1 VFCNSCEDVHSTQ
14 VCGVSASR
22 ARNSSISRDLP
33 RPGSPTISGAAPRR
47 GARAPPAA
55 RQDVEFLAAAD
66 QRRRR
71 ARTAPSPAAAGAHDA
86 VELRLFGHAFQ
97 LMLALVLGDEQPR
110 DLPVHAERDP
120 YFSGRGGAL
129 HARGDVGRIAVHLA

>member
-1 VFCNSCEDVHSTQ
+1 MFCNSCEDAHSTQ

-33 RPGSPTISGAAPRR
+33 RPGSPTISESCPSPRR
-47 GARAPPAA
+47 ARSQ
-55 RQDVEFLAAAD
+55 RRVEDVEFLGAAD

-71 ARTAPSPAAAGAHDA
+71 ARAAAPAAAAGAHDA

-97 LMLALVLGDEQPR
+97 LMLALVLGDEQAR
-110 DLPVHAERDP
+110 DLPVHAQRDP
-120 YFSGRGGAL
+120 NLAGRGGAL
-129 HARGDVGRIAVHLA
+129 HARSDVGRLAVHLA